1 LEQSIESTLYLS
13 IPFRPPNLCPNSP
26 TRFSAKAE
34 SATISVRHSGSM
46 FQVVCVVIAAAS
58 LVISVALRKWQVV
71 VIVVVVVGHV
81 LAENQN

>member
-1 LEQSIESTLYLS
+1 
-13 IPFRPPNLCPNSP
+13 
-26 TRFSAKAE
+26 
-34 SATISVRHSGSM
+34 M
-46 FQVVCVVIAAAS
+46 FQVVCVVIAVAS